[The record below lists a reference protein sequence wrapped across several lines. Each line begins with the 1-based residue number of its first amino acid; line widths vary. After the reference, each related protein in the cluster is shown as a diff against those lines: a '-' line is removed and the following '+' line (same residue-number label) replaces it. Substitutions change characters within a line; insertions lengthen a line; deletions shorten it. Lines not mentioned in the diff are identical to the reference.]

1 MKTIRQAIAHDAAAA
16 CAWSF
21 VRSAMARQADVGSAW
36 PRHGAGFR
44 ALFACALLSLGFAS
58 LPAQAQFATGGS
70 GLYKQN
76 IVWFSWGANGASIN
90 QNGVAVTNSTSI
102 DGQFLRVTCSL
113 SNIGGNS
120 PNPDLIAYRPG
131 TWTGDGLDNLYNIG
145 GTGTANQLINGLSN
159 RLPNG
164 FQASGRFA
172 CSATFGPNNNASDPP
187 YPLQGLVFAD
197 AEESGG
203 LEYVQATAANPV
215 TWRIIDRFTTCG
227 TTSTATV
234 TTTGANQIMRLS
246 GAGGACAGQGGPM
259 GVGFMEGATAAD
271 FQMQGGGASA
281 IALGVMVF
289 TADQGDAPDSYGSA
303 LHLPGFT
310 WSGGALPGSAAG
322 TTTNYFGAF
331 QMATLAP
338 PAVRLGAATDIE
350 QINLSNPTATGDDAN
365 GTDDEDAFASIP
377 AIPLVAGGTYNLS
390 VPCAGNGAAVS
401 GFIDFNRDGDF
412 ADSGEKSAAATCNGS
427 TAALTW
433 TLPGAAGLNAGA
445 SFVRLRIGTQAAQ
458 VNVPTGLASDGEVE
472 DYAVTLTSP
481 TLTLRKQWNGATT
494 GDDAAV
500 TASRGGTVVGTLN
513 SDAGSANELD
523 TATAINV
530 FPGETLTLAETLAAN
545 GGRTYTQSLACT
557 GTSDANPND
566 GLTIGAADANI
577 VCTFTNAQAA
587 RLTVIKNVINDNGG
601 VATVADFGIQVDGV
615 ARSFGANT
623 GTAGNAVYTSAA
635 VAVNAGTRALTELNV
650 AGYTEGTWACTGT
663 GVTMGNAAFDSGS
676 VTLAAGADATCTITN
691 DDTPAS
697 LTLRKA
703 VVNDNGG
710 TAAQTA
716 WTLNAAG
723 PTPISGTHGAAAVT
737 NAAVGAG
744 TYTLSESGGPA
755 GYTASAYSCSV
766 DGGAAVSGNSLTLAN
781 GQNAVC
787 TITNDDAPAQLTLQ
801 KVVVNDNGGAA
812 VATAWTLNANGPTPI
827 SGTHAAAA
835 VTNATVGAGTYTLS
849 ESGGPAGYTASAYS
863 CSIDGGAAVSGNSL
877 TLANGQNAVC
887 TITND
892 DAPANLTL
900 RKTVVNN
907 NGGTAAATA
916 WTLNAAGPT
925 PISGTHGSAAVT
937 NAAVGAGT
945 YTLSETG
952 PAGYNASAWVCTNGV
967 TVTGGNQITLANGA
981 TTDCT
986 ITNDDRQ
993 AVLSLTKR
1001 VINDNGGTRLAS
1013 AWTLRATG
1021 PTAVS
1026 GTPPVLPRPVNAGTY
1041 TLSETG
1047 PGGYAASAWTCTNG
1061 VTVTGGNQIT
1071 LPPGG
1076 GTSCQITNDDRPATL
1091 TLQKIVVNDNGGTA
1105 VATAWTLNA
1114 AGPTPI
1120 SGAHGAAA
1128 VTGAAVNAGTYAL
1141 SESGGPAD
1149 YTASAYSCSIDGGA
1163 AVSGDSLTLANG
1175 QSAVCTVTN
1184 DDSNQADLSITKSNT
1199 YTPADPSDQVG
1210 DTVVAGTPTTYTLV
1224 VTNNGPATA
1233 VGAVVRDVPQA
1244 GLDCP
1249 ASNPVACSG
1258 AACPSAAITIGDLGS
1273 GITLGSLATGATA
1286 TLSFTCAVQ
1295 Q

>member
-1 MKTIRQAIAHDAAAA
+1 M
-16 CAWSF
+16 
-21 VRSAMARQADVGSAW
+21 
-36 PRHGAGFR
+36 
-44 ALFACALLSLGFAS
+44 LLLLGGAS
-58 LPAQAQFATGGS
+58 LPAQAQTTWAPLVSEDFGTGSANVSATPATQLLPGTTNYTPKPTPGWTIDGSYSVTKNPDFVDDPGGGVQLWQHGPDHTTGTGYMATFNANPARRGES
-70 GLYKQN
+70 VGTYYLYTAS
-76 IVWFSWGANGASIN
+76 VRDVPGAFYRMRYWGANILAHWYSAAGGATTWNAYVGLTVRDQPNGGGTLYAQEPNSAIPFPRAVGN
-90 QNGVAVTNSTSI
+90 QNHIPWQQRTMTFQLPTTYSGSALYFNFYNSSPANVTNEGNDLAIDDIVIEMASATVSGRIYLDNNQDGNYNPGAGDALLTGALPYVAAIDANGSVVDFAQIAADGTYTLNAVPWSSADIGVKLVLLTSAPTLGQNINAATIPAGFGVVTETPNATYGSTGSQPR
-102 DGQFLRVTCSL
+102 DGILNVLLTTDPSGVHPNF
-113 SNIGGNS
+113 NIGLSARPIVRVRKITQGGVNGPFGFTGTNLDS
-120 PNPDLIAYRPG
+120 PIANITTTIADTAQPASPVA
-131 TWTGDGLDNLYNIG
+131 NLA
-145 GTGTANQLINGLSN
+145 TTANQSVQITESTVAANWTQTAVTCVDANSA
-159 RLPNG
+159 
-164 FQASGRFA
+164 ASGN
-172 CSATFGPNNNASDPP
+172 T
-187 YPLQGLVFAD
+187 
-197 AEESGG
+197 
-203 LEYVQATAANPV
+203 NPV
-215 TWRIIDRFTTCG
+215 
-227 TTSTATV
+227 AT
-234 TTTGANQIMRLS
+234 
-246 GAGGACAGQGGPM
+246 
-259 GVGFMEGATAAD
+259 
-271 FQMQGGGASA
+271 
-281 IALGVMVF
+281 
-289 TADQGDAPDSYGSA
+289 
-303 LHLPGFT
+303 
-310 WSGGALPGSAAG
+310 
-322 TTTNYFGAF
+322 
-331 QMATLAP
+331 
-338 PAVRLGAATDIE
+338 
-350 QINLSNPTATGDDAN
+350 
-365 GTDDEDAFASIP
+365 
-377 AIPLVAGGTYNLS
+377 
-390 VPCAGNGAAVS
+390 
-401 GFIDFNRDGDF
+401 
-412 ADSGEKSAAATCNGS
+412 
-427 TAALTW
+427 
-433 TLPGAAGLNAGA
+433 
-445 SFVRLRIGTQAAQ
+445 
-458 VNVPTGLASDGEVE
+458 
-472 DYAVTLTSP
+472 
-481 TLTLRKQWNGATT
+481 ATT
-494 GDDAAV
+494 GPVTLPAAAV
-500 TASRGGTVVGTLN
+500 RHQ
-513 SDAGSANELD
+513 SDITCTFQNTGVAN
-523 TATAINV
+523 
-530 FPGETLTLAETLAAN
+530 
-545 GGRTYTQSLACT
+545 
-557 GTSDANPND
+557 
-566 GLTIGAADANI
+566 LTI
-577 VCTFTNAQAA
+577 
-587 RLTVIKNVINDNGG
+587 RKNVTNDNGG

-744 TYTLSESGGPA
+744 TYALSESGGPA

-952 PAGYNASAWVCTNGV
+952 PAGYNPSAWVCTNGV

-993 AVLSLTKR
+993 AQLTLLKR

-1026 GTPPVLPRPVNAGTY
+1026 GTPPVLLRPVNAGTY

-1076 GTSCQITNDDRPATL
+1076 ATSCQITNDDRPATL

-1184 DDSNQADLSITKSNT
+1184 DDSNEADLSITKSNT
-1199 YTPADPSDQVG
+1199 YTPADPSDQAG

>member
-1 MKTIRQAIAHDAAAA
+1 M
-16 CAWSF
+16 
-21 VRSAMARQADVGSAW
+21 
-36 PRHGAGFR
+36 
-44 ALFACALLSLGFAS
+44 
-58 LPAQAQFATGGS
+58 
-70 GLYKQN
+70 
-76 IVWFSWGANGASIN
+76 
-90 QNGVAVTNSTSI
+90 
-102 DGQFLRVTCSL
+102 
-113 SNIGGNS
+113 
-120 PNPDLIAYRPG
+120 
-131 TWTGDGLDNLYNIG
+131 
-145 GTGTANQLINGLSN
+145 
-159 RLPNG
+159 
-164 FQASGRFA
+164 
-172 CSATFGPNNNASDPP
+172 
-187 YPLQGLVFAD
+187 
-197 AEESGG
+197 
-203 LEYVQATAANPV
+203 
-215 TWRIIDRFTTCG
+215 
-227 TTSTATV
+227 
-234 TTTGANQIMRLS
+234 
-246 GAGGACAGQGGPM
+246 
-259 GVGFMEGATAAD
+259 
-271 FQMQGGGASA
+271 
-281 IALGVMVF
+281 
-289 TADQGDAPDSYGSA
+289 
-303 LHLPGFT
+303 
-310 WSGGALPGSAAG
+310 
-322 TTTNYFGAF
+322 
-331 QMATLAP
+331 
-338 PAVRLGAATDIE
+338 GAATDIE